1 MIVINCGLTIEV
13 TCAFMHQKQIE
24 INRNMI
30 QQCWIEKQR
39 YLPHCYSDK
48 GVKKQIVNQKW
59 NFFTCETF
67 TIPLRKKNQ
76 KITFY
81 EEHKKKEILDL
92 M

>member
-1 MIVINCGLTIEV
+1 MCIYASETN
-13 TCAFMHQKQIE
+13 KE

-30 QQCWIEKQR
+30 QQCWIEKQL
-39 YLPHCYSDK
+39 LPHCYSNK

-76 KITFY
+76 KIIFY
-81 EEHKKKEILDL
+81 EEHRKKETLDL